1 MLTSRFLF
9 WTVIAVILG
18 LCVSPIITIAISIVI
33 IPIVKTIGW
42 KKLVSRGMSF
52 MLLCCAIILVIYGL
66 YDNPTIT
73 KTIIVAIIVIPVIL
87 FGFFM
92 LIVKGL
98 SYPYKSFEKIALPF
112 YEKYPDAFPSKEEL
126 IVIGKK
132 WCTQTPQPMSEEECF
147 KNGIIKIMMAAS
159 ETESEMGHSS
169 ATEEGFAKYMIEQR
183 EQWLKN
189 EQALLDSGK
198 STKE

>member
-9 WTVIAVILG
+9 WIVIAVILG

-42 KKLVSRGMSF
+42 KMLVSRGMSF
-52 MLLCCAIILVIYGL
+52 MLLCCVLILVIYGL
-66 YDNPTIT
+66 YDSPTIT

-92 LIVKGL
+92 FIAYGL

-126 IVIGKK
+126 VVIGKK
-132 WCTQTPQPMSEEECF
+132 WCPDASTMSEEECL
-147 KNGIIKIMMAAS
+147 KNGIIKTMMAAS
-159 ETESEMGHSS
+159 EIESEMGHSS
-169 ATEEGFAKYMIEQR
+169 ATEEEFAKYMIEQR
-183 EQWLKN
+183 LKKL
-189 EQALLDSGK
+189 ADSSK
-198 STKE
+198 A